1 MKYLVYML
9 MVVML
14 LLSSCSRSSFN
25 EDIATVDSLITE
37 YNQLKI
43 LVDSMKFDEAKLQ
56 YNEYELLMRK
66 SRTALDKLNPND
78 IKDAT
83 FINKLKLLKRSLKPY
98 IKTYHNLNKN
108 IPKNIQELKHLKN
121 DIFNNVYDKSEVT
134 HFISKEKLLLN
145 ESKEAYKTAID
156 QFSRSETFIQT
167 INQELENISS
177 Y

>member
-1 MKYLVYML
+1 MKYLVYIL
-9 MVVML
+9 TGVI
-14 LLSSCSRSSFN
+14 LLSACSRSSFN
-25 EDIATVDSLITE
+25 KELATVDSLITE

-43 LVDSMKFDEAKLQ
+43 EVDSMNFDEAKLQ

-66 SRTALDKLNPND
+66 SRKALDNINLND

-98 IKTYHNLNKN
+98 IKTNQNLTKN
-108 IPKNIQELKHLKN
+108 IPRNIQELKHLKN
-121 DIFNNVYDKSEVT
+121 DISNNVYDKSEVDN
-134 HFISKEKLLLN
+134 FIAKEKLLLN
-145 ESKEAYKTAID
+145 DSKEAYKIAID
-156 QFSRSETFIQT
+156 GFSKSDSLLQT

>member
-1 MKYLVYML
+1 
-9 MVVML
+9 ML
-14 LLSSCSRSSFN
+14 LSACSRSSFN
-25 EDIATVDSLITE
+25 EELATVDSLITE

-43 LVDSMKFDEAKLQ
+43 VVDSMNFDEAKLQ

-66 SRTALDKLNPND
+66 SRTALDNLNPND

-98 IKTYHNLNKN
+98 IKTNQNLTKN
-108 IPKNIQELKHLKN
+108 IPRNIQELNHLKN
-121 DIFNNVYDKSEVT
+121 DISNNVYDKSEVDN
-134 HFISKEKLLLN
+134 FIAKEKLLLN
-145 ESKEAYKTAID
+145 DSKEAYKTAID
-156 QFSRSETFIQT
+156 GFSRSDTLLQT